1 MPTNHNDVENCFS
14 AFDAVSPQKQN
25 PTAQILYDY
34 EKHYM
39 ELVRKYKPEIQFI
52 SGLVENLREEQIEFY
67 SKTLPSVIEHLNQDI
82 AIDEETKRIWLN
94 RFVTNM
100 DNSFNLSESVIEHYV
115 TKHVQEFNE
124 AVNRAIQNSL

>member
-1 MPTNHNDVENCFS
+1 M
-14 AFDAVSPQKQN
+14 
-25 PTAQILYDY
+25 
-34 EKHYM
+34 
-39 ELVRKYKPEIQFI
+39 
-52 SGLVENLREEQIEFY
+52 
-67 SKTLPSVIEHLNQDI
+67 IEHLNQDI